1 MEKIVVYIIDKVLI
15 QNYGILHNSIKNTK
29 KNTKKKPR
37 KTKSL
42 ILKWAKKNRHFYKE
56 DI

>member
-29 KNTKKKPR
+29 KNTKK
-37 KTKSL
+37 TQ
-42 ILKWAKKNRHFYKE
+42 KNKE
-56 DI
+56 PDFKMGKEK

>member
-29 KNTKKKPR
+29 KNTKKKNR

>member
-29 KNTKKKPR
+29 KNTKKNQ
-37 KTKSL
+37 
-42 ILKWAKKNRHFYKE
+42 KNKE
-56 DI
+56 PDFKMGKEK